1 MQLPEDYNVVH
12 IGPEYTAE
20 SDKKILRLAKK
31 TRLAKMAMA
40 AMSATLLTALLGFNL
55 SFHGA
60 LDENESKVNAL
71 IEEVGALTQANFELH
86 EQVTSQDAVLK
97 EIQENFKDL
106 GVALQDGKKDEIA
119 SLFTNILQNFSK
131 VSEEQ
136 TSANVELSGEEQEEA
151 RSDQTEDILLI
162 GTHGSLTDTLMMASI
177 NTEKKKITL
186 FSIPRDLYING
197 RRINQY
203 YNTYGVETLQGMVE
217 DITGLT
223 VDHYAQIDM
232 EGFTKAIDLLGGVD
246 ITVDKA
252 IYDGLYPNANGGY
265 TAYSIEAGEHHMTGA
280 EALKFARSREST
292 TDFDRAARQQKILS
306 AVREKIAK
314 LDSLMDLKE
323 LGGLFQT
330 AISYTKT
337 DLDILEGIGY
347 YYDYRDYTVDTGFV
361 LSTSNYLYSTI
372 NESGAYT
379 LLPKT
384 GNFSEIQ
391 KVIRELV
398 N

>member
-1 MQLPEDYNVVH
+1 MQIPEDYNVVH

-151 RSDQTEDILLI
+151 QSDQTEDILLI

-246 ITVDKA
+246 VTVDKA

-265 TAYSIEAGEHHMTGA
+265 SPYSIEAGDHHMTGA

-391 KVIRELV
+391 KVIHELV